1 MCNENRLL
9 HIWCS
14 YDVSDLSLIKMQAKV
29 KDGQTLADIAIQ
41 EYGALEAVVQ
51 IAIDNSMS
59 VSDVPQAG
67 TILHL
72 HDKTYNRVMHDYC
85 WAHSVQP
92 ATQRGYDTSASNRIF
107 NEVFNDIFN

>member
-1 MCNENRLL
+1 
-9 HIWCS
+9 
-14 YDVSDLSLIKMQAKV
+14 MQAKV
-29 KDGQTLADIAIQ
+29 KDGQTLADMAIQ

-51 IAIDNSMS
+51 IAIDNGMS

-85 WAHSVQP
+85 RAHSVQP

>member
-1 MCNENRLL
+1 ME
-9 HIWCS
+9 
-14 YDVSDLSLIKMQAKV
+14 VKV

-41 EYGALEAVVQ
+41 EYGVLEAVVQ
-51 IAIDNSMS
+51 IAVDNGMS

-67 TILHL
+67 TMLHL
-72 HDKTYNRVMHDYC
+72 HDKTYNRVMHDYYR
-85 WAHSVQP
+85 AHSVQP

>member
-1 MCNENRLL
+1 ME
-9 HIWCS
+9 
-14 YDVSDLSLIKMQAKV
+14 VKV

-41 EYGALEAVVQ
+41 EYGVLEAVVQ
-51 IAIDNSMS
+51 IAIDNDMS
-59 VSDVPQAG
+59 VSDVPQVGA
-67 TILHL
+67 ILHL

-85 WAHSVQP
+85 WTHSVQP

>member
-1 MCNENRLL
+1 
-9 HIWCS
+9 
-14 YDVSDLSLIKMQAKV
+14 MQVKV

-41 EYGALEAVVQ
+41 EYGVLEAVVQ
-51 IAIDNSMS
+51 IAIDNGMS
-59 VSDVPQAG
+59 VSDVPQVS

-85 WAHSVQP
+85 RAHSVQP
-92 ATQRGYDTSASNRIF
+92 ATQRGSNTSTARIF